1 MVLVAATTRLRRG
14 ELIAL
19 RWRDLDFNAGLAQ
32 ITRSIWHDVEG
43 DTKTEASHKPV
54 PLPPVVITEL
64 KRWKKTSLYQASD
77 DFLFPSI
84 SKNGE
89 QPVHPDMIL
98 KRHIRPALVRLGVT
112 KKIGWHSFRH
122 GLPNQLRQDG
132 VEIKTVPELLRQA
145 NSRITLD
152 IYQRSV
158 TEERRAA
165 QALAVKGLL
174 EK

>member
-1 MVLVAATTRLRRG
+1 
-14 ELIAL
+14 
-19 RWRDLDFNAGLAQ
+19 
-32 ITRSIWHDVEG
+32 
-43 DTKTEASHKPV
+43 
-54 PLPPVVITEL
+54 
-64 KRWKKTSLYQASD
+64 
-77 DFLFPSI
+77 
-84 SKNGE
+84 
-89 QPVHPDMIL
+89 MIL

-122 GLPNQLRQDG
+122 GLPNQLRQYG
-132 VEIKTVPELLRQA
+132 VEIKTVQELLRQA

-174 EK
+174 KK